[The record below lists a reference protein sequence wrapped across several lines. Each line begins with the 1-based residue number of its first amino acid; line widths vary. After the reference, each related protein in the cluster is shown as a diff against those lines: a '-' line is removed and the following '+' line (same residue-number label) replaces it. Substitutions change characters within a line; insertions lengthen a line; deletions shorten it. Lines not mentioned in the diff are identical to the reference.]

1 MKHKINNHILVLNE
15 IKLHLK
21 EQLDFNMKIG
31 FCGTM
36 SVGKTTLV
44 KALKEL
50 PEFKDYTFR
59 TDRSKYLMEM
69 GIPLNTDST
78 LKGQLVFAAERASEL
93 MQEKIITDR
102 TIVDVMAF
110 ANLSKSMEAHEK
122 HYLTSTLYYLIKEYD
137 ILFYVSPE
145 GVEIENNGVRET
157 DAKYRIAID
166 KEIKSITQMFR
177 GNTITIKGTI
187 EERIE
192 QVKSAVAQYV

>member
-1 MKHKINNHILVLNE
+1 
-15 IKLHLK
+15 
-21 EQLDFNMKIG
+21 MKIG

-44 KALKEL
+44 NALKDL
-50 PEFKDYTFR
+50 SEFKDYHFR
-59 TDRSKYLMEM
+59 TERSKYLMEM

-177 GNTITIKGTI
+177 GNTITIKGTT

-192 QVKSAVAQYV
+192 QVKNAVAQYV

>member
-1 MKHKINNHILVLNE
+1 
-15 IKLHLK
+15 
-21 EQLDFNMKIG
+21 MKIG

-44 KALKEL
+44 NALKEL
-50 PEFKDYTFR
+50 SEFKNYKFR
-59 TDRSKYLMEM
+59 TERSKYLMEM

-78 LKGQLVFAAERASEL
+78 LKGQLIFAAESASEL
-93 MQEKIITDR
+93 MQENIITDR
-102 TIVDVMAF
+102 TVVDVMAF

-145 GVEIENNGVRET
+145 GVEIEDNGVRET
-157 DAKYRIAID
+157 DAKYRINID
-166 KEIKSITQMFR
+166 REIKSIVQMFR
-177 GNTITIKGTI
+177 GNAITIKGTT

-192 QVKSAVAQYV
+192 QVKNAVVQYV

>member
-1 MKHKINNHILVLNE
+1 
-15 IKLHLK
+15 
-21 EQLDFNMKIG
+21 MKIG

-50 PEFKDYTFR
+50 SEFKDYTFR
-59 TDRSKYLMEM
+59 TERSKYLMEM

-93 MQEKIITDR
+93 MQENIITDR

-110 ANLSKSMEAHEK
+110 SNLSKSMEAHEK

-137 ILFYVSPE
+137 ILFYVSHE
-145 GVEIENNGVRET
+145 GVEIEDNGVRET
-157 DAKYRIAID
+157 DVKYRMAID
-166 KEIKSITQMFR
+166 REIKSIVQMFR
-177 GNTITIKGTI
+177 GNTITIKGTTK
-187 EERIE
+187 ERIE
-192 QVKSAVAQYV
+192 QVKNTITQYV